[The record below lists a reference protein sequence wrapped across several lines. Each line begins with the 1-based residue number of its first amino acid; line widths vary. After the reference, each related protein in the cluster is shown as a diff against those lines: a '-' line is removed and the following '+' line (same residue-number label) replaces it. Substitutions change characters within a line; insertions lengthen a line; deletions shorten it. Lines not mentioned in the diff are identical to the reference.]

1 MKRTLLEMVQS
12 ILNDMDSEAVNSISD
27 SVEAQ
32 QIASVV
38 EDVYYNIIAA
48 RNIPEHQQL
57 LKMTSLSS
65 SVRPTHFQYPTNT
78 REIVSL
84 AYNTDTSGKVNFQEI
99 YFVEPMDFLSRMPYN
114 LSTDVLV
121 VPDVNSSISLTIF
134 KDRMPT
140 YYTSFDD
147 LHVVMNAYNATVEST
162 LQESKTRAYGTV
174 YPSFTIA
181 DDFVPDL
188 DDTMMPYLLAE
199 AKSTCFSLFKSGS
212 DPKIE
217 QAARRLKS
225 FVQNDMYRTKRPNV
239 RNHYGRN

>member
-1 MKRTLLEMVQS
+1 MKKTLLEMVSS
-12 ILNDMDSEAVNSISD
+12 ILSDMDSEAVNSISD
-27 SVEAQ
+27 TVEAQ
-32 QIASVV
+32 QVASVI

-57 LKMTSLSS
+57 LKLTSLSS

-78 REIVSL
+78 RDIVDLS
-84 AYNTDTSGKVNFQEI
+84 YNIDVQGGVNYQEI
-99 YFVEPMDFLSRMPYN
+99 HFVEPLDFLKQMPYN
-114 LSTDVLV
+114 NPDSTLV
-121 VPDVNSSISLTIF
+121 VPDATASTSLVIF

-147 LHVVMNAYNATVEST
+147 LHIVMNAYDSSVESI
-162 LQESKTRAYGTV
+162 LQASKTRAYGTV
-174 YPSFTIA
+174 YPTFTIA
-181 DDFVPDL
+181 DSFTPDL
-188 DDTMMPYLLAE
+188 DDTMLPYLLAE